1 MKIEPVHTLILGA
14 GTSGLAAGHALVK
27 AGIKPVILE
36 KDPVPG
42 GLFRSIHHG
51 DFIVDI
57 GERSCTTGL
66 PRWTLFGASSWET
79 TIGNTRIGV
88 GFFTRETSSICLLDS
103 VDFGAECRGACYWD
117 AGST

>member
-14 GTSGLAAGHALVK
+14 GTSGLAAAHALVK

-57 GERSCTTGL
+57 GRKEVY
-66 PRWTLFGASSWET
+66 
-79 TIGNTRIGV
+79 NRI
-88 GFFTRETSSICLLDS
+88 
-103 VDFGAECRGACYWD
+103 A
-117 AGST
+117 